1 MKKIELLWLTVF
13 ASAIITVIIWV
24 RSNLILFRPLL
35 EALPI
40 PFEIMVGASVIAIS
54 RNVIGLRSF
63 GVFGPT
69 IIALGLLRSPSLL
82 LGLGVYMNV
91 FILGMLVTLALYP
104 LAMPESHRV
113 AILIAITGII
123 ITVFDLLGRAYGLG
137 FLVTAMFFP
146 ILITSWLANRFVT
159 MIEETDWIESS
170 VQLTGTF
177 VMIVIAYFFISSKP
191 LISFIEF
198 NPETWGIII
207 LLNVIL
213 ALKVNFRLSE
223 YIRFKPLF
231 NIGIVST
238 DILSMN
244 KRNQEYIFKHNPKNL
259 FAYIA
264 KDKMKISFHQLGIP
278 APETYAIISNRKEIK
293 PAEKIMKTKANFVIK
308 PANGSGGGGILVL
321 QRKEKIGE
329 YIYTAKG
336 QEYSIEDLRKHII
349 QILDGQYSVE
359 GGTDVAIIEEMVE
372 TDHALANFYW
382 GGVPDV
388 RVIVFEGFP
397 VMAMTRLPTRESE
410 GLANLHKGAIGMGLS
425 IMEGKGIEPYWRGH
439 GGIIERHPDTNALLT
454 DMKIQNWPKY
464 LELACL
470 AQATSRLGY
479 VGVDIV
485 PTTRGP
491 MVLEVNKR
499 PGIEIQNTN
508 LAGLLKRLEFIE
520 KRLPEDRFKP
530 VQERAEL
537 SQEWDRRGW
546 Q

>member
-1 MKKIELLWLTVF
+1 MKKIELLWLTGF

-24 RSNLILFRPLL
+24 RSNLILYRPFL
-35 EALPI
+35 ERLPI
-40 PFEIMVGASVIAIS
+40 PFQIMVGASVIAIL

-69 IIALGLLRSPSLL
+69 IVALGLLRSPSLL
-82 LGLGVYMNV
+82 VGLGVYMNV
-91 FILGMLVTLALYP
+91 FIFGVLVTLALYP

-113 AILIAITGII
+113 AILIAVTGII
-123 ITVFDLLGRAYGLG
+123 IAVFDLLGRAFGLD
-137 FLVTAMFFP
+137 FLMSAMMFP

-170 VQLTGTF
+170 IQLTGTF
-177 VMIVIAYFFISSKP
+177 VLIVIAYLAISSSP
-191 LISFIEF
+191 LISFITF

-231 NIGIVST
+231 DIGIVST

-244 KRNQEYIFKHNPKNL
+244 KRNQEYIFKHNPKSL

-278 APETYAIISNRKEIK
+278 APETYDIIHDRKEIK
-293 PAEKIMKTKANFVIK
+293 PAEKIMKAKQNFVIK

-321 QRKEKIGE
+321 ERKEKNGE
-329 YIYTAKG
+329 NIYTAKG
-336 QEYSIEDLRKHII
+336 QEYSIEDLKKHMI

-359 GGTDVAIIEEMVE
+359 GGIDVAIIEEKVE
-372 TDHALANFYW
+372 TDHALSDFYW
-382 GGVPDV
+382 GGVPDI
-388 RVIVFEGFP
+388 RIIVFEGFP
-397 VMAMTRLPTRESE
+397 VMAMTRLPTKESG

-439 GGIIERHPDTNALLT
+439 GGEIKRHPDTNALLT
-454 DMKIQNWPKY
+454 DMKIQNWSKY

-470 AQATSRLGY
+470 AQAASRLGY
-479 VGVDIV
+479 AGVDIV

-508 LAGLLKRLEFIE
+508 LAGLLKRLEFLE
-520 KRLPEDRFKP
+520 KKLPENRFKP
-530 VQERAEL
+530 LQERIKL
-537 SQEWDRRGW
+537 SMEWDGKGW